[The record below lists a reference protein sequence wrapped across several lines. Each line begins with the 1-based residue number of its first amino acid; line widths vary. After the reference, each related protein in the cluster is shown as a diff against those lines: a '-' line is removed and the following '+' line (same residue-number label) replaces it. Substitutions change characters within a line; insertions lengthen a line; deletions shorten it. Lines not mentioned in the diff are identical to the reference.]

1 MPQYAGVKV
10 VHQGAADNVSTFN
23 TIADA
28 IAAIADA
35 SASNRY
41 AVLVMPGVYVGGFTT
56 KDFVDVVG
64 QSRSGAVAM
73 RSWGAKRGCPIDP
86 RAL

>member
-1 MPQYAGVKV
+1 MRIVAVIEEQCLAR
-10 VHQGAADNVSTFN
+10 AFN
-23 TIADA
+23 T
-28 IAAIADA
+28 IADA
-35 SASNRY
+35 SASNHY
-41 AVLVMPGVYVGGFTT
+41 AVLEMPGVYVGDFTT